1 MIARSLAVV
10 LCLFPQQHAALK
22 GGATPDQSGCA
33 RPQVSLARGD
43 LLPTVKRLYGEKHW
57 DEIVRLAPVSSPEQP
72 AELDYYRGMALARL
86 ERWKEAKEA
95 FESGR
100 RKQPQDKRFPTE
112 LAGVA
117 FKQQNFTE
125 ATAELRRAL
134 RLDSGDRYAVD
145 FLATVYLLEGNVEAA
160 LDRWNRVEKPQIENV
175 TIDPRPR
182 VDPILL
188 DRAFT
193 FSPASVLNLADLR
206 TTEARI
212 NALGIFP
219 RYEFALSGRPD
230 EKGEEGGK
238 FDLVF
243 RSTERNGWGSS
254 TVAGLVSLLRGLPY
268 LTVYPEWYNLK
279 RSATNLQSL
288 VRWDAEKRRLFATLS
303 GPLGRDPKWRYRVYV
318 DGRKEN
324 WDISRTFFGNGF
336 GSAAPVSDLKLEKLE
351 AGAEIQSIESG
362 RWSWKTGA
370 DLSHR
375 RFGNFTPANSEAT
388 AFFTDGYALKYDA
401 ELDAHVLRDPE
412 RRITVD
418 STASGQLGKMLRH
431 GADPFAKVEGT
442 LGVHWLPQPQGDDYE
457 TSARV
462 QAGQTFGQP
471 PFDELFTLGL
481 ERDNDLWLRG
491 HIGTRRGRKGSAPL
505 GRNYVLVNWDI
516 DKKIYE
522 NDFLELKLG
531 PLLDSGK
538 IYDPSRDFGSR
549 VWLWDAGGQLKVRI
563 LGGPSVVFYYG
574 KDLRSGHNAFYLTVS
589 KN

>member
-1 MIARSLAVV
+1 MSPGSVE
-10 LCLFPQQHAALK
+10 
-22 GGATPDQSGCA
+22 
-33 RPQVSLARGD
+33 
-43 LLPTVKRLYGEKHW
+43 LLPTVKRLYAEKRW

-303 GPLGRDPKWRYRVYV
+303 GPLERDPKWRYRVYV

-418 STASGQLGKMLRH
+418 STASGQLGKMLGH

-481 ERDNDLWLRG
+481 ERDNDLWLRA
-491 HIGTRRGRKGSAPL
+491 HIGTRKGRKGAAPL
-505 GRNYVLVNWDI
+505 GRNYVLANWDI

-522 NDFLELKLG
+522 NGFLDLKMG
-531 PLLDSGK
+531 PFLDSGK

>member
-1 MIARSLAVV
+1 M
-10 LCLFPQQHAALK
+10 
-22 GGATPDQSGCA
+22 
-33 RPQVSLARGD
+33 
-43 LLPTVKRLYGEKHW
+43 
-57 DEIVRLAPVSSPEQP
+57 
-72 AELDYYRGMALARL
+72 
-86 ERWKEAKEA
+86 
-95 FESGR
+95 
-100 RKQPQDKRFPTE
+100 
-112 LAGVA
+112 
-117 FKQQNFTE
+117 
-125 ATAELRRAL
+125 

-160 LDRWNRVEKPQIENV
+160 LDRWNRIEKPQIENV

-303 GPLGRDPKWRYRVYV
+303 GLLGRDPKWRYRVYV

-481 ERDNDLWLRG
+481 ERDNDLWLRA
-491 HIGTRRGRKGSAPL
+491 HIGTRKGRKGAAPL
-505 GRNYVLVNWDI
+505 GRNYVLANWDI

-522 NDFLELKLG
+522 NGFLELKMG
-531 PLLDSGK
+531 PFLDSGK

-574 KDLRSGHNAFYLTVS
+574 KDLRSGHNAFYLTVAR
-589 KN
+589 N

>member
-1 MIARSLAVV
+1 MSPGSVE
-10 LCLFPQQHAALK
+10 
-22 GGATPDQSGCA
+22 
-33 RPQVSLARGD
+33 
-43 LLPTVKRLYGEKHW
+43 LLPTVKRLYAEKRW

-100 RKQPQDKRFPTE
+100 QKQPQDKRFPTE

-160 LDRWNRVEKPQIENV
+160 LDRWNRIEKPQIENV

-303 GPLGRDPKWRYRVYV
+303 GPLERDPKWRYRVYV

-336 GSAAPVSDLKLEKLE
+336 GSAAPDLKLEKLE
-351 AGAEIQSIESG
+351 AGAEIKSIESG

-481 ERDNDLWLRG
+481 ERDNDLWLRA
-491 HIGTRRGRKGSAPL
+491 HIGTRKGRKGAAPL
-505 GRNYVLVNWDI
+505 GRNYVLANWDI

-522 NDFLELKLG
+522 NGFLELKMG
-531 PLLDSGK
+531 PFLDSGK

-574 KDLRSGHNAFYLTVS
+574 KDLRSGHNAFYLTVAR
-589 KN
+589 N

>member
-1 MIARSLAVV
+1 M
-10 LCLFPQQHAALK
+10 
-22 GGATPDQSGCA
+22 
-33 RPQVSLARGD
+33 
-43 LLPTVKRLYGEKHW
+43 
-57 DEIVRLAPVSSPEQP
+57 RLAPVSSPEQP

-100 RKQPQDKRFPTE
+100 QKQPQDKRFPTE

-160 LDRWNRVEKPQIENV
+160 LDRWNRIEKPQIENV

-303 GPLGRDPKWRYRVYV
+303 GPLERDPKWRYRVYV

-481 ERDNDLWLRG
+481 ERDNDLWLRA
-491 HIGTRRGRKGSAPL
+491 HIGTRKGRKGAAPL
-505 GRNYVLVNWDI
+505 GRNYVLANWDI

-522 NDFLELKLG
+522 NGFLELKMG
-531 PLLDSGK
+531 PFLDSGK
-538 IYDPSRDFGSR
+538 IYDPSRDFGSK

>member
-1 MIARSLAVV
+1 M
-10 LCLFPQQHAALK
+10 
-22 GGATPDQSGCA
+22 
-33 RPQVSLARGD
+33 
-43 LLPTVKRLYGEKHW
+43 
-57 DEIVRLAPVSSPEQP
+57 
-72 AELDYYRGMALARL
+72 
-86 ERWKEAKEA
+86 
-95 FESGR
+95 
-100 RKQPQDKRFPTE
+100 
-112 LAGVA
+112 
-117 FKQQNFTE
+117 
-125 ATAELRRAL
+125 
-134 RLDSGDRYAVD
+134 
-145 FLATVYLLEGNVEAA
+145 
-160 LDRWNRVEKPQIENV
+160 
-175 TIDPRPR
+175 
-182 VDPILL
+182 
-188 DRAFT
+188 
-193 FSPASVLNLADLR
+193 
-206 TTEARI
+206 
-212 NALGIFP
+212 
-219 RYEFALSGRPD
+219 
-230 EKGEEGGK
+230 
-238 FDLVF
+238 F

-303 GPLGRDPKWRYRVYV
+303 GPLERDPKWRYRVYV

-481 ERDNDLWLRG
+481 ERDNDLWLRA
-491 HIGTRRGRKGSAPL
+491 HIGTRKGRKGAAPL
-505 GRNYVLVNWDI
+505 GRNYVLANWDI

-522 NDFLELKLG
+522 NGFLELKMG
-531 PLLDSGK
+531 PFLDSGK
-538 IYDPSRDFGSR
+538 IYDPSRDFGSK

-574 KDLRSGHNAFYLTVS
+574 KDLRSGHNAFYLTVAR
-589 KN
+589 N

>member
-1 MIARSLAVV
+1 MSPRSA
-10 LCLFPQQHAALK
+10 
-22 GGATPDQSGCA
+22 S
-33 RPQVSLARGD
+33 
-43 LLPTVKRLYGEKHW
+43 LLPTVKRLYAEKHW
-57 DEIVRLAPVSSPEQP
+57 DEIARLVPVSSPDQP

-100 RKQPQDKRFPTE
+100 RKQPRDKRFPTE

-117 FKQQNFTE
+117 FKQKNFTE

-134 RLDSGDRYAVD
+134 RLDPRDRYAID
-145 FLATVYLLEGNVEAA
+145 FLATVYFLEGNLEAA
-160 LDRWNRVEKPQIENV
+160 LDYWNRIEKPQIENV
-175 TIDPRPR
+175 KIDPRPR

-188 DRAFT
+188 DSAFT
-193 FSPASVLNLADLR
+193 FSPASILDLADLR

-212 NALGIFP
+212 DGLGIFP
-219 RYEFALSGRPD
+219 RHGFALSGRPN

-243 RSTERNGWGSS
+243 RSSERNGWGSS
-254 TVAGLVSLLRGLPY
+254 TAAGLVSLLRGLPY

-279 RSATNLQSL
+279 HSATNLQSL
-288 VRWDAEKRRLFATLS
+288 VRWDAQKRRLFATLS
-303 GPLGRDPKWRYRVYV
+303 GPLERDPKWRYRVYV
-318 DGRKEN
+318 DGRNEN
-324 WDISRTFFGNGF
+324 WDISRTFFGSGF
-336 GSAAPVSDLKLEKLE
+336 GSAAPVNNLKLEKLE

-375 RFGNFTPANSEAT
+375 RFGNFTPANSGAA

-418 STASGQLGKMLRH
+418 STASGQFGKMLRH
-431 GADPFAKVEGT
+431 RADPFAKVEGT
-442 LGVHWLPQPQGDDYE
+442 LGVHWLPQSQGDDYE
-457 TSARV
+457 TSARF

-491 HIGTRRGRKGSAPL
+491 HIGTRRGRKGAAPL
-505 GRNYVLVNWDI
+505 GRNYVLANLDI
-516 DKKIYE
+516 DKKIYG
-522 NDFLELKLG
+522 NGFLELKLG
-531 PLLDSGK
+531 PFLDSGK
-538 IYDPSRDFGSR
+538 IYDPSPDFGSR
-549 VWLWDAGGQLKVRI
+549 VWLWDTGGQLKVRV

-574 KDLRSGHNAFYLTVS
+574 KDLRSGHNAFYLTVAR
-589 KN
+589 N

>member
-1 MIARSLAVV
+1 MSGRAVTRLGWTRLAAISG
-10 LCLFPQQHAALK
+10 LTYLLAAV
-22 GGATPDQSGCA
+22 TGCA
-33 RPQVSLARGD
+33 GWKQKV
-43 LLPTVKRLYGEKHW
+43 
-57 DEIVRLAPVSSPEQP
+57 QP
-72 AELDYYRGMALARL
+72 ATVTATREDRAA
-86 ERWKEAKEA
+86 EAVRT
-95 FESGR
+95 FEEHRDAAQLG
-100 RKQPQDKRFPTE
+100 
-112 LAGVA
+112 
-117 FKQQNFTE
+117 
-125 ATAELRRAL
+125 
-134 RLDSGDRYAVD
+134 
-145 FLATVYLLEGNVEAA
+145 AA

-351 AGAEIQSIESG
+351 AGAEIHSIESG
-362 RWSWKTGA
+362 RWSWKTRCG
-370 DLSHR
+370 SWGR
-375 RFGNFTPANSEAT
+375 R
-388 AFFTDGYALKYDA
+388 
-401 ELDAHVLRDPE
+401 H
-412 RRITVD
+412 
-418 STASGQLGKMLRH
+418 
-431 GADPFAKVEGT
+431 
-442 LGVHWLPQPQGDDYE
+442 
-457 TSARV
+457 
-462 QAGQTFGQP
+462 
-471 PFDELFTLGL
+471 
-481 ERDNDLWLRG
+481 
-491 HIGTRRGRKGSAPL
+491 
-505 GRNYVLVNWDI
+505 
-516 DKKIYE
+516 
-522 NDFLELKLG
+522 
-531 PLLDSGK
+531 
-538 IYDPSRDFGSR
+538 
-549 VWLWDAGGQLKVRI
+549 
-563 LGGPSVVFYYG
+563 
-574 KDLRSGHNAFYLTVS
+574 
-589 KN
+589 